1 LSYKNDLTYI
11 DAKFI
16 SVKNNSKNFFN
27 EIGLDLP
34 SDKTIFENL
43 LERLDDIKH
52 ALKHP
57 EILIVSS
64 RAREVVN
71 ELKKYDLEDVVSWY
85 SANPN
90 LPIKFKDVVSAIIAK
105 NRTDEIFKQHSDIL
119 NKSDG
124 DTLNRLRKEFASED
138 KQIMA
143 LAKYATSKENLTKA
157 DPPIGKS
164 TGYRSE
170 YTDMSL
176 IRHELNKSRRISV
189 RDLTRRAFG
198 ALIELHPCWMMSPLA
213 VSQYLPREE
222 LFDLVIIDE
231 ASQLT
236 PENAIGALIRS
247 KQAIVVGDT
256 KQLPPT
262 SFFQNSTE
270 DQEEDDDIR
279 EDSESILDLA
289 NMVFTPIRQLRW
301 HYRSKDASLIQ
312 FSNEWLY
319 NNQLTIFPSANDQD
333 PNFGVELVEVEGEYK
348 GRVNV
353 AEAQEVVRR
362 TLEHAKKFPD
372 RSLGIATMNSDQ
384 KALIEQELD
393 LAQNNNRNFQ
403 EFINYWEEKDGG
415 LERLFIKNLETVQGD
430 ERDVIFISTLYGPEK
445 KNGKVYQ
452 RFGPIN
458 SKVGHRR
465 LNVLF
470 TRSKEKMV
478 TFTSLKPNDVMAHAN
493 SNKGVQMF
501 KAWLEYCKTGHI
513 SAPQTGGGTDSPFE
527 DYVIKQI
534 EALGCTAVPQV
545 GAGGF
550 RIDIGVKHPEYPY
563 GYLLAVEC
571 DGATYHSSYSAR
583 DRDRLRQEILEGLGW
598 SFHRI
603 WSTDWFND
611 QPGEIEKL
619 KKAIEVELGVKKSKY
634 SKMATKSSPI
644 IKEQSTRQNT
654 QVQPKQSTLFTQE
667 RAKTKYVKQ
676 GSTVTVKFVSDEKI
690 KKIRLLDQSMAI
702 NGELSDW
709 IINIKTPMGQKLIDA
724 EVEDIISLPIEG
736 INKQAEIIK
745 IE

>member
-1 LSYKNDLTYI
+1 
-11 DAKFI
+11 
-16 SVKNNSKNFFN
+16 
-27 EIGLDLP
+27 
-34 SDKTIFENL
+34 
-43 LERLDDIKH
+43 
-52 ALKHP
+52 
-57 EILIVSS
+57 
-64 RAREVVN
+64 
-71 ELKKYDLEDVVSWY
+71 
-85 SANPN
+85 
-90 LPIKFKDVVSAIIAK
+90 
-105 NRTDEIFKQHSDIL
+105 
-119 NKSDG
+119 
-124 DTLNRLRKEFASED
+124 
-138 KQIMA
+138 
-143 LAKYATSKENLTKA
+143 
-157 DPPIGKS
+157 
-164 TGYRSE
+164 
-170 YTDMSL
+170 
-176 IRHELNKSRRISV
+176 
-189 RDLTRRAFG
+189 
-198 ALIELHPCWMMSPLA
+198 
-213 VSQYLPREE
+213 
-222 LFDLVIIDE
+222 
-231 ASQLT
+231 
-236 PENAIGALIRS
+236 
-247 KQAIVVGDT
+247 
-256 KQLPPT
+256 
-262 SFFQNSTE
+262 
-270 DQEEDDDIR
+270 
-279 EDSESILDLA
+279 
-289 NMVFTPIRQLRW
+289 
-301 HYRSKDASLIQ
+301 
-312 FSNEWLY
+312 
-319 NNQLTIFPSANDQD
+319 
-333 PNFGVELVEVEGEYK
+333 
-348 GRVNV
+348 
-353 AEAQEVVRR
+353 
-362 TLEHAKKFPD
+362 
-372 RSLGIATMNSDQ
+372 
-384 KALIEQELD
+384 
-393 LAQNNNRNFQ
+393 
-403 EFINYWEEKDGG
+403 
-415 LERLFIKNLETVQGD
+415 
-430 ERDVIFISTLYGPEK
+430 
-445 KNGKVYQ
+445 
-452 RFGPIN
+452 
-458 SKVGHRR
+458 
-465 LNVLF
+465 
-470 TRSKEKMV
+470 MV